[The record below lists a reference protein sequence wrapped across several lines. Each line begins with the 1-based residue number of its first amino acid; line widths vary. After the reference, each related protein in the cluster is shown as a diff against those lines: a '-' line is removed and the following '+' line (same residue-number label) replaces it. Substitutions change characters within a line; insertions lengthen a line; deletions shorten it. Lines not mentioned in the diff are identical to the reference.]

1 MKATKQVFFSD
12 ETVFYVNPLI
22 NNQNSLVWSK
32 GKQLQVTASRLL
44 VKRAPHVNVV
54 RLFPTFTLGLGP
66 KSDSDSDSN
75 SRTYCVT
82 Y

>member
-1 MKATKQVFFSD
+1 VKATKQVFFSD

-54 RLFPTFTLGLGP
+54 
-66 KSDSDSDSN
+66 
-75 SRTYCVT
+75 
-82 Y
+82 